1 MLTFICYYGCAA
13 PLAPDDLRCPTCGRP
28 VFMLHGH
35 YQVLRDLG
43 RGGFGLVYEAFDR
56 QEQRRCAIKTIDRS
70 SADDLQVRREVDL
83 LVDQAGSLHFIPAVY
98 EHWREGGRYYIAME
112 YISGQTLDQI
122 TPRPWRPAEVEHFL
136 RIMLD
141 NVAQMHD
148 AEIVHRD
155 IKPVNIKRTDEGRY
169 VLLDFGIAK
178 RGIDTSSIKA
188 MTLDFAPPEQMQR
201 DRRTDQRSDLY
212 SLAVT
217 TYQLLTS
224 KLPTTALDRQA
235 GKQLVP
241 PTQLIGELS
250 PQLER
255 VLMHMLELEP
265 EKRPD
270 DARVALA
277 ELDEPIQPSMQT
289 EQATI
294 TVPDQP
300 NAALARYGS
309 GRLYD
314 AIWGGAET
322 SRIFAASSVGLFSY
336 DAATLTEQ
344 TYTRTEQPLHWL
356 AMMPGGASVLAVS
369 ATQAR
374 LYRATDAAL
383 LKTLC
388 SFPGSIVAVAP
399 SPDRQRLVVASED
412 FVQIWR
418 LSGATAALICQH
430 SASERCRA
438 LVFAPSGSFAAGAFG
453 SDIVL
458 WGAEDGRVLQQLHS
472 AQGRIVQLAFSP
484 DSDFLAALSGN
495 AVQVWRVSDGQLL
508 HIVQEAGSRCISAC
522 FVGSELILVWEHM
535 VQARRITDGELIETL
550 AQLPGPALCAAFAP
564 DATALAIAL
573 AGDLWFM
580 RLGDASVG
588 NKTTALAQPVAQLRF
603 SPDGKLLAGASPAGL
618 VTWRATDGRA
628 LATNI
633 AHSNALNAVA
643 WLPDGERTA
652 VFGETLQILRYHE
665 GTLQRAQVLAAQAS
679 KQAGLAV
686 APDGTMIAVASSAGV
701 RVFDATNGQLR
712 YELPAIPA
720 QAFSLAW
727 MPDAQH
733 IAIIAAE
740 CEVYRLANQ
749 ERILSIPYSLDTYD
763 MALSADG
770 QKFAVLAEGLIELYS
785 TSSGNMLATF
795 DFGELGID
803 DDMIVQG
810 VAIAPDASLAAIILN
825 SHIRFW
831 DVAQKAYLCEIPAT
845 AQRVV
850 ISVDTGQAAL
860 IRDST
865 IDIWSLG
872 AEPQAR
878 MQLNGHTE
886 HINDVAFSPDGLLL
900 LSASLDGTARLWQLG

>member
-1 MLTFICYYGCAA
+1 MLTFTCYYGCAA
-13 PLAPDDLRCPTCGRP
+13 PLAPEDLRCPTCGRP

-56 QEQRRCAIKTIDRS
+56 QEQRRCAIKTIERS
-70 SADDLQVRREVDL
+70 SLDEMQVHREVDM
-83 LVDQAGSLHFIPAVY
+83 LVEHAGQLHFIPAVY

-136 RIMLD
+136 RIMLE
-141 NVAQMHD
+141 NLAQLHD

-188 MTLDFAPPEQMQR
+188 MTLDYAPPEQMQR

-217 TYQLLTS
+217 TYQLLTARQ
-224 KLPTTALDRQA
+224 PATALDRQA
-235 GKQLVP
+235 GQQLVP
-241 PTQLIGELS
+241 PSQFVSDLP
-250 PQLER
+250 PQFER
-255 VLMHMLELEP
+255 AIVHMLELDP

-270 DARVALA
+270 EARAALA
-277 ELDEPIQPSMQT
+277 ELDAPVQPSTPT

-300 NAALARYGS
+300 SAALARYGS

-314 AIWGGAET
+314 AIWGPAET
-322 SRIFAASSVGLFSY
+322 SRLFAASSIGLFSY
-336 DAATLTEQ
+336 DAATLAEQ
-344 TYTRTEQPLHWL
+344 AYARADQPLRWL
-356 AMMPGGASVLAVS
+356 AAMPGGASVLAIS

-374 LYRATDAAL
+374 LYRAADAAP

-388 SFPGSIVAVAP
+388 SFPGPIIAAAP
-399 SPDRQRLVVASED
+399 SPDRQRLVVAAED

-438 LVFAPSGSFAAGAFG
+438 IVFAPGGAVAAGAFG

-472 AQGRIVQLAFSP
+472 AQGRIAQLAFSP
-484 DSDFLAALSGN
+484 DGDFLAALGSN
-495 AVQVWRVSDGQLL
+495 VAQVWRASDGQLL
-508 HIVQEAGSRCISAC
+508 HIAQEAGSRSIGAF
-522 FVGSELILVWEHM
+522 FVGNELLLVWERV
-535 VQARRITDGELIETL
+535 VQKRRISDGELIETL
-550 AQLPGPALCAAFAP
+550 AQLPSPALYAALAPDNAALAVAFA
-564 DATALAIAL
+564 DELLLIRLAEESSISKAIPL
-573 AGDLWFM
+573 PQPVV
-580 RLGDASVG
+580 RLG
-588 NKTTALAQPVAQLRF
+588 F
-603 SPDGKLLAGASPAGL
+603 SPDGKMLAGFSPAGL
-618 VTWRATDGRA
+618 ATWRSADGRA
-628 LATNI
+628 VASNS
-633 AHSNALNAVA
+633 AHSNVLSAVA
-643 WLPDGERTA
+643 WLPEGQRAA
-652 VFGETLQILRYHE
+652 VFGETLQILQYHE
-665 GTLQRAQVLAAQAS
+665 GMLQHVQEFATRAN

-686 APDGTMIAVASSAGV
+686 APDGTMLAVASNGGA
-701 RVFDATNGQLR
+701 RILDINNGQVLH
-712 YELPAIPA
+712 ELPALPA

-727 MPDAQH
+727 LADGQH
-733 IAIIAAE
+733 VAIIAGE
-740 CEVYRLANQ
+740 CEVYRLSDQ
-749 ERILSIPYSLDTYD
+749 EKTGSIPYSLDTYD
-763 MALSADG
+763 MVLSADG
-770 QKFAVLAEGLIELYS
+770 RLFAILTEELLEIYDVASAALLVSLNFADLGLDNDAMAQGIALAPNGAL
-785 TSSGNMLATF
+785 
-795 DFGELGID
+795 
-803 DDMIVQG
+803 V
-810 VAIAPDASLAAIILN
+810 AIIL
-825 SHIRFW
+825 SSQVRFW
-831 DVAQKAYLCEIPAT
+831 DIAKHAYRCEIPAT

-850 ISVDTGQAAL
+850 IAADL
-860 IRDST
+860 SQVALVHDCAV
-865 IDIWSLG
+865 DIWSLD

-886 HINDVAFSPDGLLL
+886 PMSDVAFSPDGTIL
-900 LSASLDGTARLWQLG
+900 LSASLDGTARLWQVR